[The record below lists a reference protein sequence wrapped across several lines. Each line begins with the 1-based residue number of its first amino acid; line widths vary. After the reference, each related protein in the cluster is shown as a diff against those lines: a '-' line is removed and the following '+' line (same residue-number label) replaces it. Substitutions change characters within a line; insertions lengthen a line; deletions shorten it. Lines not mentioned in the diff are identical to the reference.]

1 MSTAT
6 DADPRTVQPAAL
18 VDPLVGL
25 PHRVRAVLRRAQDRL
40 IWHPVDMRVQPGQG
54 AGQSLIAAGAGKV
67 LILTVDAPP
76 AQLEA
81 AAKRAQEVYTRA
93 KGGEDFAKLAVAY
106 SNSQTALDG
115 GALGWRK
122 GSELPTFLTESIA
135 KLKPGEVSEPLRT
148 PTGYHIIRL
157 NEVRGGTENAVEDQ
171 VHVRHILMK
180 TTELADDATVRSKLE
195 ALRERILKGEEFAGI
210 AQVSSEDPG
219 SAAEGGDLGWTG
231 PGTFAP
237 EFEQAIG
244 RLKDKGPV
252 TLWTPT
258 APAFGTRPFTEG
270 PTIPPARNPVDKSR
284 TAGGSSGGAAAAVAA
299 GLCALSHGG
308 DGGGSI
314 RIPASCC
321 GVVGRKPSRG
331 RISSGPLFG
340 EDWAGLATS
349 GVIARTV
356 ADAALGLD
364 AMSGHLPGDPYWAE
378 IPEPFLRAAERKPA
392 TLRVGWT
399 IDAPAPVDPEVAAA
413 VERVAAELA
422 RLGHRVSRV
431 SPDLSGFRP
440 LIQILAVTAVG
451 ALPIAD
457 LELLDPLNRRMLQGA
472 PISTAVDYLKA
483 LTELHQ
489 QARRLIASW
498 DRIDVLLT
506 PTLTYPA
513 PKIGAIGQNV
523 ETASGE
529 FLDWLSFTHPF
540 NGTGQPAI
548 SLPLATSK
556 AGLPIGIQLV
566 KTATRCLQ
574 NSLRQ

>member
-1 MSTAT
+1 MIDGGWAFKGAVEQARAIAARQVKPSELVELYYDRIARM
-6 DADPRTVQPAAL
+6 DPELNAFVLLTRELAESQAAAAEKRVARGEHMGLLDGVPVSIKETAAL
-18 VDPLVGL
+18 AGYRNSLGS
-25 PHRVRAVLRRAQDRL
+25 RL
-40 IWHPVDMRVQPGQG
+40 FE
-54 AGQSLIAAGAGKV
+54 K
-67 LILTVDAPP
+67 
-76 AQLEA
+76 
-81 AAKRAQEVYTRA
+81 
-93 KGGEDFAKLAVAY
+93 
-106 SNSQTALDG
+106 
-115 GALGWRK
+115 
-122 GSELPTFLTESIA
+122 SIA
-135 KLKPGEVSEPLRT
+135 QFDSFP
-148 PTGYHIIRL
+148 
-157 NEVRGGTENAVEDQ
+157 
-171 VHVRHILMK
+171 
-180 TTELADDATVRSKLE
+180 
-195 ALRERILKGEEFAGI
+195 
-210 AQVSSEDPG
+210 
-219 SAAEGGDLGWTG
+219 
-231 PGTFAP
+231 
-237 EFEQAIG
+237 IG
-244 RLKDKGPV
+244 RLKDEGAVILGK
-252 TLWTPT
+252 TN
-258 APAFGTRPFTEG
+258 APEFGTRPVTEG
-270 PTIPPARNPVDKSR
+270 PIFPPARNPVDKSR

-321 GVVGRKPSRG
+321 GVVGLKPSRG

-457 LELLDPLNRRMLQGA
+457 LELLDPLNRRMLQVA
-472 PISTAVDYLKA
+472 PMSTAVDYLKA

-566 KTATRCLQ
+566 GRPRDEYSILSLGAQLEATLKPQMRAAAPA
-574 NSLRQ
+574 